1 MFSLL
6 NVVLT
11 VNQHQSLSHLAQHRH
26 RWRCVL
32 PLQSPAFCVRKSR
45 LSQILV
51 VPWSRQLLYKCKF
64 FFNLSKIVMLC
75 VSLLLFFFFLTIF
88 QTHLFHHDIFSIAD
102 NFQHQQPTQEHL
114 VTECDDN
121 CWKQDY
127 LTFCC
132 LEDHFRYMGNFCIKL
147 FFTVS

>member
-1 MFSLL
+1 MLYWQWTSTRVCGTWPSTDTGEDVCSHYSHLHFVSGRAGCLKYWSCHGPGSFCTNVSFSLIYL
-6 NVVLT
+6 KL
-11 VNQHQSLSHLAQHRH
+11 LC
-26 RWRCVL
+26 CVF
-32 PLQSPAFCVRKSR
+32 PC
-45 LSQILV
+45 
-51 VPWSRQLLYKCKF
+51 C
-64 FFNLSKIVMLC
+64 
-75 VSLLLFFFFLTIF
+75 FFFLTIF

-102 NFQHQQPTQEHL
+102 NVQHQQPTQEHL